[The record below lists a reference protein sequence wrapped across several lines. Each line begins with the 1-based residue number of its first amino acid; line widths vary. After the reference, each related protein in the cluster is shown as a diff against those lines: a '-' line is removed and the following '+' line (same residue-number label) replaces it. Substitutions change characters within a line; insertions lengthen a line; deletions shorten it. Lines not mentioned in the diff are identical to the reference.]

1 MKNITS
7 YIEFTENPDCKSL
20 KDFTGFCLPEKNI
33 ILDYLK
39 KYDCLAVMAHATADY
54 ITGEMLKPSVQL
66 FSDGIYQ
73 WTNEEIYHFEKY
85 DIKLNDDFIEYISEK
100 FKL

>member
-20 KDFTGFCLPEKNI
+20 KDFTGFCLSEKNI

-39 KYDCLAVMAHATADY
+39 KYDCWAVMAHAYHRRNVKTKCTAFQRWHLSMD
-54 ITGEMLKPSVQL
+54 
-66 FSDGIYQ
+66 
-73 WTNEEIYHFEKY
+73 
-85 DIKLNDDFIEYISEK
+85 
-100 FKL
+100 